1 MTSPADL
8 VRQLHDVADALL
20 STDVDALGSDELQAL
35 VVSLQAERS
44 RLAVAAADVLHRW
57 ESCGGWRADG
67 SLNASLALGR
77 DTRSCHRAAKRELR
91 RARLLE
97 RMVRTRAA
105 VVAGRLSMDHVDLFV
120 QYAAGARFELFLE
133 HEQMLVEQCAGCEL
147 FDDARRV
154 IQYWA
159 VLADD
164 LLGRA
169 PSGTERSRVY
179 ASRSQI
185 SGRLLIDGDL
195 DVVDAE
201 IVEGELR
208 RLIGELRHQDKTNG
222 VARTLGELRA
232 AALVRMATRSVNAT
246 GVTARPL
253 FQVIIG
259 DQTARRLC
267 ELASGHVLA
276 PEQLIG
282 HLDAAVVESF
292 LFDGP
297 TTVIAKTRQR
307 TFTGA
312 LRRAVQVRDRRCQHQ
327 SVCPTPAVHGDV
339 DHRTPAARGGATS
352 QFNGR
357 SLCTPHNR
365 REDLRDHSDPL
376 PEQRVDFLEAARC
389 RARWTVLHGDWPPG
403 TWDDE

>member
-8 VRQLHDVADALL
+8 VHQLHQVVEQLL
-20 STDVDALGSDELQAL
+20 AVDPGVLSGDELQSL
-35 VVSLQAERS
+35 VVAVQAERS
-44 RLAVAAADVLHRW
+44 RLAVAAAEAMTGW
-57 ESCGGWRADG
+57 ESAGGWRADG

-91 RARLLE
+91 RARLLG
-97 RMVRTRAA
+97 RMTHTRDA

-133 HEQMLVEQCAGCEL
+133 HEELLVEQCAACEL
-147 FDDARRV
+147 FDDARR
-154 IQYWA
+154 IMQYWA
-159 VLADD
+159 LLADD
-164 LLGRA
+164 ELGREPA
-169 PSGTERSRVY
+169 GTGPSKLY
-179 ASRSQI
+179 ASRSHTT
-185 SGRLLIDGDL
+185 GHLLLDGHL

-201 IVEGELR
+201 IVDTELR
-208 RLIGELRHQDKTNG
+208 RLIRDLRLEDKAAG
-222 VARTLGELRA
+222 VVRTLAELRA
-232 AALVRMATRSVNAT
+232 AALVRMATRSINAT
-246 GVTARPL
+246 GVSARPL

-267 ELASGHVLA
+267 ELASGHVLT
-276 PEQLIG
+276 PEQLAG
-282 HLDAAVVESF
+282 HIDDAVMESF

-297 TTVIAKTRQR
+297 TTVIATSRRR

-327 SVCPTPAVHGDV
+327 SVCPTPAVDGDV
-339 DHRTPAARGGATS
+339 DHRTPAARGGPTS

-365 REDLRDHSDPL
+365 QEALRDHADPL
-376 PEQRVDFLEAARC
+376 PDRHVHVLDAIRC
-389 RARWTVLHGDWPPG
+389 RLRWAYLQELAAHP
-403 TWDDE
+403 ER